1 MLGGGRAKSAI
12 LYTYEGI
19 AIEDVNGIS
28 PFTGASGADEPL
40 KILRVENSNGI
51 YMKSHR
57 ALTTIA
63 VGETANENLSLIHI

>member
-40 KILRVENSNGI
+40 KILRVEHSNSL
-51 YMKSHR
+51 YYKSLHER
-57 ALTTIA
+57 AIA
-63 VGETANENLSLIHI
+63 LSQRCDG